1 MLEPLHLEKNEHN
14 PEVILNKDENIFR
27 FAGRTL
33 LEDAIKF
40 YAPIQNWFHQYV
52 ENPNPVTEVEFKLDY
67 INSASIK
74 KIVKILHDLEEITE
88 KGNTAKVLWYYRKG
102 DEVMKER
109 GEEIKNVSKIPV
121 ELIEF
126 EIK

>member
-88 KGNTAKVLWYYRKG
+88 KGNMAKVLWYYRKG